1 MFDHEITNCSP
12 LGFMGRLA
20 CLNFGG
26 GGQKA
31 PKPPKQQPIKFPKMP
46 EMHIPET
53 PASQPIAPPP
63 TATRAEGEQ
72 AAADMRMGALK
83 KKGLRRTI
91 LAGESQGKAQ
101 LGGGT
106 ILGGSGGGT
115 PAA

>member
-1 MFDHEITNCSP
+1 MNDFDTVNCSP
-12 LGFMGRLA
+12 VGFMGRLA
-20 CLNFGG
+20 SLNFGG

-46 EMHIPET
+46 EISIPEA
-53 PASQPIAPPP
+53 PQAQPIAPPP
-63 TATRAEGEQ
+63 TATRAEAGQAEEQ
-72 AAADMRMGALK
+72 ARMSVLK

-106 ILGGSGGGT
+106 ILGGNSGANSG
-115 PAA
+115 A